1 MKAHLQLSSSKH
13 FVIDIS
19 KLFWIA
25 ADTGKLARTGQFW
38 RNCHIGPEKDLPN
51 FLLIHLTNPY
61 SVNMVKPQQTRQHS
75 PWRWKIR
82 ISYFFHEHINT
93 NLTVLSTGI
102 CNELVKVAPHHWW
115 HTSQRITS
123 LLLAKI
129 VGCYIPYLINLCGC
143 IGYI

>member
-1 MKAHLQLSSSKH
+1 MIAIYIWVVNYYMKAHLQLSSSKH

-61 SVNMVKPQQTRQHS
+61 SVNMVKPQALHRPSHTRHS
-75 PWRWKIR
+75 
-82 ISYFFHEHINT
+82 
-93 NLTVLSTGI
+93 
-102 CNELVKVAPHHWW
+102 HHAG
-115 HTSQRITS
+115 SG
-123 LLLAKI
+123 
-129 VGCYIPYLINLCGC
+129 VGCVMYTLEGTNAPAGQQEILRETVDVRHNPQMSYYFVHTICQQ
-143 IGYI
+143 I